1 MAAYVSNSMVGSAN
15 LHSAL
20 LAFGESTQD
29 TRGDPRGASQ
39 HLELSNK
46 CACLL
51 KQPLSQ
57 FYSIFHFPVLVSP
70 PPWIQPQATFFQ
82 PVSPCLK
89 EIASLWCIATQ
100 DFPTIYFPL
109 GIKMGNR
116 DPGTVPGTLHISPK
130 NKMARPGK

>member
-70 PPWIQPQATFFQ
+70 PVAVYSIYLPWPGHSHSDRLITLIYSWIQPQAICFQ
-82 PVSPCLK
+82 PCLSPALK
-89 EIASLWCIATQ
+89 GLCHCGVLQRKTFLQSI
-100 DFPTIYFPL
+100 
-109 GIKMGNR
+109 
-116 DPGTVPGTLHISPK
+116 
-130 NKMARPGK
+130 